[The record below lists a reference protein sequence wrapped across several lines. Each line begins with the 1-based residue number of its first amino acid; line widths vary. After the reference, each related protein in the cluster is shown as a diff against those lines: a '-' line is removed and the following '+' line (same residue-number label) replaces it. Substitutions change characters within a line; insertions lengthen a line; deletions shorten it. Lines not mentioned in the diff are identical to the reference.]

1 MSFLRRTVNMLL
13 PEGPRDGP
21 DYRRRVEWL
30 MLLRLLLTTLL
41 LGATIFFQ
49 LRESRTFF
57 VDPAIPL
64 YVLIGAIFLLSLI
77 YAFALPIMKDLRAFS
92 FVQALIDV
100 FYTTILV
107 YFTGGASSVFTL
119 LYAFPIAASAIL
131 HHRRGAIA
139 TAFVASGLFCL
150 LLNLEFYDVLPS
162 AYWPWVSP
170 WSHRTPDYILWV
182 LVVHITFFFIIAVVA
197 GTAAEQLQ
205 SVRISL
211 RRTESDYTRLADLHM
226 GIVRS
231 IPSGLITAD
240 EHDKVTFINN
250 AGVTLLGTPL
260 SEILDMTLTDIFP
273 AMGDI
278 SAMKAFGRETRRTVK
293 EISGEM
299 RHLDLTVSEL
309 TGREGFPAGRL
320 VIFDDVTRLRQ
331 MEERVGLSEKQAA
344 FVRIAARMAHEIRN
358 PLAAVRGA
366 TELLCGMTGSSP
378 TEKRLLEIVIR
389 ESDRLNSLLNDFLQ
403 TVATQQPQ
411 RTRLMLTDLVEET
424 VALFARE
431 PRIREGIGLET
442 IITKGIEVAGDSGRL
457 RQALWNLLTNALDA
471 TPKGGTITVVL
482 QADLEAD
489 QAVIRVQDSGA
500 GIPSELRDKIFE
512 PFVTTKEKGTGLGL
526 ALVLNIV
533 EAHRGTVEAH
543 SNPGA
548 PTVFIV
554 RLPLEDSDTSD
565 EGGNGRNG

>member
-1 MSFLRRTVNMLL
+1 VSFLRRTVNMLL
-13 PEGPRDGP
+13 PEGPKNGP
-21 DYRRRVEWL
+21 DFRKRVEWL

-64 YVLIGAIFLLSLI
+64 YVLVGAIFFLSLV
-77 YAFALPIMKDLRAFS
+77 YAFSLPMMTDLRVFS
-92 FVQALIDV
+92 FVQVVVDV
-100 FYTTILV
+100 LYTTVLV

-119 LYAFPIAASAIL
+119 LYGFPIVASGIL

-139 TAFVASGLFCL
+139 VAFIASGFFCL
-150 LLNLEFYDVLPS
+150 LLNLEFYNVLPT

-182 LVVHITFFFIIAVVA
+182 LVVHITFFFICAVVA
-197 GTAAEQLQ
+197 GSAAEQLQ
-205 SVRISL
+205 SVTISL

-231 IPSGLITAD
+231 IPSGIITAD
-240 EHDKVTFINN
+240 ENDKVTFVNT
-250 AGVTLLGTPL
+250 AGVALLATPL
-260 SEILDMTLTDIFP
+260 PQVLDMSLKEIFP
-273 AMGDI
+273 ALEG
-278 SAMKAFGRETRRTVK
+278 ANAKKTFGRGTKRTVQ
-293 EISGEM
+293 EMAGEM
-299 RHLDLTVSEL
+299 KHLDLTVSEL
-309 TGREGFPAGRL
+309 KGRDGISAGQL

-366 TELLCGMTGSSP
+366 TELLSQITGNSG
-378 TEKRLLEIVIR
+378 TEKRLFDIVIR

-411 RTRLMLTDLVEET
+411 KTRLMLTDLVEET

-431 PRIREGIGLET
+431 PRIREGIALET
-442 IITKGIEVAGDSGRL
+442 IISKGIEVAGDSSRL

-471 TPKGGTITVVL
+471 SPDGGTITVIL
-482 QADLEAD
+482 QGDEDAN
-489 QAVIRVQDSGA
+489 QAVIKVQDSGP
-500 GIPSELRDKIFE
+500 GIPTEMRDKIFE
-512 PFVTTKEKGTGLGL
+512 PFVSTKEKGTGLGL

-533 EAHRGTVEAH
+533 EAHNGTVEAH
-543 SNPGA
+543 SEPGE
-548 PTVFIV
+548 PTVFVV
-554 RLPLEDSDTSD
+554 RLPLADSEPFHEAG
-565 EGGNGRNG
+565 EGSNG